1 MNKIKIPCSIIVKGE
16 TQVTGRENTLKNLVE
31 SGDYLEKFITTEE
44 SSRNIWILKFVQD
57 NSSLF

>member
-1 MNKIKIPCSIIVKGE
+1 MNKIKIPFSIIMKGE

-31 SGDYLEKFITTEE
+31 SDDYLEKFITTEE